1 MTPRIRS
8 LVAAEPLVPPQFRAA
23 SAPFIFREFVETLQR
38 LHDAPAKLTP
48 GKRGSEKSA
57 KKSARAKPKAR
68 RARKT
73 HR

>member
-8 LVAAEPLVPPQFRAA
+8 LVAAEPLVPPQFRAV

-38 LHDAPAKLTP
+38 LHGEPAKAN
-48 GKRGSEKSA
+48 GR
-57 KKSARAKPKAR
+57 ARPKAR

-73 HR
+73 SR

>member
-38 LHDAPAKLTP
+38 LHGEPATAAPAKSAP
-48 GKRGSEKSA
+48 A
-57 KKSARAKPKAR
+57 KKPARAKQKTRRTRKAS
-68 RARKT
+68 K
-73 HR
+73 

>member
-38 LHDAPAKLTP
+38 LHDEPVKPALVKP
-48 GKRGSEKSA
+48 M
-57 KKSARAKPKAR
+57 KKTARAKPKVR
-68 RARKT
+68 RTRKAAK
-73 HR
+73 

>member
-38 LHDAPAKLTP
+38 LHDEPVKSAP
-48 GKRGSEKSA
+48 EKSA
-57 KKSARAKPKAR
+57 KKPARAKPKTR
-68 RARKT
+68 RTRKASK
-73 HR
+73 

>member
-23 SAPFIFREFVETLQR
+23 SAPFIFRDFIETLQR
-38 LHDAPAKLTP
+38 LHDEPAK
-48 GKRGSEKSA
+48 A
-57 KKSARAKPKAR
+57 KANGRAKPKAR

-73 HR
+73 PR